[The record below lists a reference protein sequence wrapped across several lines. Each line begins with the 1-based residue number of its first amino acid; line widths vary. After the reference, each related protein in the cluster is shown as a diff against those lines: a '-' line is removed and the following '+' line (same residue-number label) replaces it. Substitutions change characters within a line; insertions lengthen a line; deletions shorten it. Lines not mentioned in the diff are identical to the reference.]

1 MVSILFL
8 EGALFQQEKN
18 NNNILMYIDIIPNFK
33 TFDTIQPILKNV
45 NASGGNR
52 GVMNKKVQLHD
63 F

>member
-1 MVSILFL
+1 
-8 EGALFQQEKN
+8 
-18 NNNILMYIDIIPNFK
+18 MYIDIIPNFK

-63 F
+63 FEIKLIFSESIYLFHIIP